1 MNDIHNGL
9 AHLHPVPC
17 DFAFLVKSVPQ
28 SADIF
33 LIVIHALHEIK
44 RLACGLIIFCQ
55 RLIEFWHQNR
65 IDTDGIC
72 MHFTDGYWGLSGR
85 QILWSTPMSNIKTVR
100 RMTVNIYIQNRRRL
114 LRYFLQLGWTHVFP
128 TRRSNIKLFRQGL
141 PGYIQD
147 HGQDEWRPLMPERQT
162 PTQSPEWN
170 DMHSNPWDSAE
181 GEKRLLVSG
190 GAKLYVKSDEAYV
203 YLMIQGKHDRLRIT
217 MDTIWSMTS

>member
-1 MNDIHNGL
+1 MLLIGVDHKICLPLNPQYPSAQILRHIRRIAATGIARKRLNFGISMNDIHNGL

-72 MHFTDGYWGLSGR
+72 MHFTDLFKPT
-85 QILWSTPMSNIKTVR
+85 QIVIF
-100 RMTVNIYIQNRRRL
+100 VNGKFSRKSPRLCRSYVDPYSHHVLPSAVFLIYL
-114 LRYFLQLGWTHVFP
+114 KFLFMRPERISYAILCAF
-128 TRRSNIKLFRQGL
+128 GL
-141 PGYIQD
+141 P
-147 HGQDEWRPLMPERQT
+147 
-162 PTQSPEWN
+162 
-170 DMHSNPWDSAE
+170 
-181 GEKRLLVSG
+181 LL
-190 GAKLYVKSDEAYV
+190 
-203 YLMIQGKHDRLRIT
+203 
-217 MDTIWSMTS
+217 